1 MLNRLTSK
9 IVNQVIAPG
18 SLFWKREK
26 RALLRRWQRAMLLP
40 ETILLAGLIIISS
53 AMVDHSTYRPGQQAL
68 ASHSVLQDGVP
79 TLGTKR
85 KQRIIQERLQQTP
98 ENLLTLTAND
108 LVNAFSYADLQRQE
122 GEMVILQFRGN
133 ECVLDIYSSDGG
145 KSTAHYEFRARELA
159 AMEET
164 GGKSAKIHPRACV
177 SDILKSRRV

>member
-1 MLNRLTSK
+1 MLPRLTSQ
-9 IVNQVIAPG
+9 IVNQVVVPG

-53 AMVDHSTYRPGQQAL
+53 AMIDHSEYRPGQQAL
-68 ASHSVLQDGVP
+68 AAHSVIQDGVP

-98 ENLLTLTAND
+98 ENLLTLTGND
-108 LVNAFSYADLQRQE
+108 LVDAFSYADLQRQE
-122 GEMVILQFRGN
+122 GDMVILQFRGHD
-133 ECVLDIYSSDGG
+133 CVLDIYSNDGG
-145 KSTAHYEFRARELA
+145 KSTAHYEFRAREVASLESDGKA
-159 AMEET
+159 A
-164 GGKSAKIHPRACV
+164 KVHPRACV